1 MHDNEDKP
9 RENRTESKKFNHN
22 VHKLL
27 YSVTSSYRSKKRCL
41 IY

>member
-9 RENRTESKKFNHN
+9 KENISESKKFNYN

-27 YSVTSSYRSKKRCL
+27 YSVTSSYRSEKRYL